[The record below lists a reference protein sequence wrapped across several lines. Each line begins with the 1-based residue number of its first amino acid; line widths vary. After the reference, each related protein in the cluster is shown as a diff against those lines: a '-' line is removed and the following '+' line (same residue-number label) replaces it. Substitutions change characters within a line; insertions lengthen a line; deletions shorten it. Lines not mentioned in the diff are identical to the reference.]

1 MSSLDID
8 TDIRSRV
15 GPPGRFQELEE
26 YWNDSQAM
34 QPNPHAADG
43 WIAEFGQNRG
53 QLADPNAWA
62 HSFERQH
69 GANGWASE
77 FEHVRTTLR

>member
-1 MSSLDID
+1 
-8 TDIRSRV
+8 
-15 GPPGRFQELEE
+15 
-26 YWNDSQAM
+26 M

-43 WIAEFGQNRG
+43 WIAEFGQNRL

-62 HSFERQH
+62 HSFEKQH

-77 FEHVRTTLR
+77 FEHVCIILRSQLRLARKLVILMSTYFLFF